1 MTRDDFDSA
10 FLPLATALTNKTERQ
25 INNLADVYFESLRKF
40 RYPTF
45 REVCLSVVDQDE
57 FLPKPV
63 VFRRRCFEHL
73 ERTGEST
80 EIDSRYFDKTYGRRP
95 QDLKAKAEF
104 YTTLAKIGE
113 NGGAMDDRGDGH
125 GLCNMKWAL
134 GKLAQDQVVRAQRLR
149 KRFAVTEDSGNGIN
163 SLS

>member
-1 MTRDDFDSA
+1 MIREDFDGA

-25 INNLADVYFESLRKF
+25 INNLADVYFESLKKF
-40 RYPTF
+40 KFVTF
-45 REVCLSVVDQDE
+45 REVCFGVVDQDE

-80 EIDSRYFDKTYGRRP
+80 EIDSKYFDKTYGRRP
-95 QDLKAKAEF
+95 QDLKARTEF
-104 YTTLAKIGE
+104 YITLAKIGE
-113 NGGAMDDRGDGH
+113 NGGKIDDRGDGH

-134 GKLAQDQVVRAQRLR
+134 GMLSYDQVVRADRLR
-149 KRFAVTEDSGNGIN
+149 KRFENDNR
-163 SLS
+163 